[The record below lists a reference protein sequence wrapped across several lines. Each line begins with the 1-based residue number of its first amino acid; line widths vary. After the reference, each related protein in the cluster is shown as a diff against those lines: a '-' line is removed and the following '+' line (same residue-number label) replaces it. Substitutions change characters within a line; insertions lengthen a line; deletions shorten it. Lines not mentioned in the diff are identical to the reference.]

1 MKRCPE
7 CRRDYYDDTLLYCL
21 DDGNALLEGP
31 GGIRAAD
38 APSYGYE
45 PATVMIHSTEPTDA
59 TPTQVFAANVS
70 HVDIT
75 NAIAVLPFAN
85 MSPNE
90 DAEYLSDGLAE
101 ELLNV
106 LSRIQGL
113 RVAGRTSAF
122 SFKGK
127 QTTFAEIGRQLN
139 VSSVLEGSV
148 RMAGKRVR
156 IAVQLVNVADGFH
169 LWSETYDR
177 TMDDIFAIQDDI
189 AGSVVEELR
198 SRLIGQDP
206 DPDLS
211 TQVAAEVAGAAKGR
225 AEDPEAHR
233 LMLLGRHLTD
243 RRTADDLAKAVGYFE
258 QALGINPQ
266 NAQCWIEIGN
276 AQYSRAGHGFIGYE
290 EGFEAVRA
298 AAETA
303 LCLEPDLAGA
313 HALLAKVKITH
324 DLDFRGAD
332 ESIRRALKLEPENV
346 FVLQS
351 AGSVIR
357 NFGRSEEA
365 LEIGRKLLAIDPL
378 NGATLQQVSQSA
390 YLLGMLDEAETAARR
405 ALEIT
410 PKGVYKHAVLA
421 LILSERG
428 CTDEARTEAASET
441 NDVWGPWATALVDI
455 AAGNISEANTALDAL
470 IEQYPEEAAM
480 QIAEVF
486 AEMGQIDKAFE
497 YLDVAIETD
506 PGISGVLVSR
516 QLRPLHSDPR
526 WQPLLRKIGIPKEYW
541 PKI

>member
-7 CRRDYYDDTLLYCL
+7 CRRDYYDDTLIYCL
-21 DDGNALLEGP
+21 DDGSALLEGP
-31 GGIRAAD
+31 GGIHAAD
-38 APSYGYE
+38 ASSYVYE
-45 PATVMIHSTEPTDA
+45 PATVMLHSTAAPNEA
-59 TPTQVFAANVS
+59 GTQLFSAGEHRLDN
-70 HVDIT
+70 T

-156 IAVQLVNVADGFH
+156 IAVQLVNVADGYH

-198 SRLIGQDP
+198 SRLIGKGP

-233 LMLLGRHLTD
+233 LMLLGRHLAD
-243 RRTADDLAKAVGYFE
+243 RKTPDDLAKAVEYFE
-258 QALGINPQ
+258 QALDIDPQ
-266 NAQCWIEIGN
+266 NAQCWLERGN
-276 AQYSRAGHGFIGYE
+276 TQIFRASHGFIGYE
-290 EGFEAVRA
+290 EGFEAART

-303 LCLEPDLAGA
+303 LRMEPDLAGG
-313 HALLAKVKITH
+313 HALLTMVKLPR
-324 DLDFRGAD
+324 DLDFRAAD
-332 ESIRRALKLEPENV
+332 ESISRALKLEPENV
-346 FVLQS
+346 FVLQA
-351 AGSVIR
+351 AGLVIR
-357 NFGRSEEA
+357 NFGRFEES
-365 LEIGRKLLAIDPL
+365 LEIGRNLLAIDPL
-378 NGATLQQVSQSA
+378 NAATLQLVSESA
-390 YLLGMLDEAETAARR
+390 YLAGMLDDAETAIRR

-410 PKGVYKHAVLA
+410 PQSVYRHALLA
-421 LILSERG
+421 LILAAKGRS
-428 CTDEARTEAASET
+428 DEARVEAASET
-441 NDVWGPWATALVDI
+441 GHSWGLWATAIVEI
-455 AAGNISEANTALDAL
+455 AAGRTSDALAALDVL
-470 IEQYPEEAAM
+470 VTQEPEGWAF
-480 QIAEVF
+480 QIAEIY
-486 AEMGQIDKAFE
+486 ASIGEIDRAFE
-497 YLDVAIETD
+497 YLNVAIETD
-506 PGISGVLVSR
+506 PGISLVLVSPH
-516 QLRPLHSDPR
+516 LRPVHSDAR
-526 WQPLLRKIGIPKEYW
+526 WQPLLRKIGIPEEYW
-541 PKI
+541 PRI